1 MIFFPFVSFLLK
13 LTRFSLPLLRGILFC
28 FSCKDPPLILGLH
41 LTQDLVSGLGIN
53 VHQNESV
60 SDKVV
65 FHKLIQRSI
74 SGKAWGM
81 VDLKQVTLVVG
92 INHKV
97 KPQNFKT
104 HVVLQVMRLTDPI
117 LML

>member
-1 MIFFPFVSFLLK
+1 MIFLPFVSFLLK
-13 LTRFSLPLLRGILFC
+13 LTRFSLPLLRGILFG

-65 FHKLIQRSI
+65 FDKLVQRSI
-74 SGKAWGM
+74 GCKTWRM
-81 VDLKQVTLVVG
+81 VYFKQVTLIVG
-92 INHKV
+92 INHEV
-97 KPQNFKT
+97 KP
-104 HVVLQVMRLTDPI
+104 
-117 LML
+117 